1 MRNLIVMGAFGLGYV
16 ALQRAFTRHPVF
28 SGQVAERTELIAW
41 NLTLMDCIQQLT
53 ELVSD
58 DEMTD
63 ILERL
68 EQVRTASLSR
78 ERSSLRTLQHNIAST
93 TAEIVRV
100 AGRSRGTM
108 TLEQMRIQNTVME
121 DVVEVIESIL
131 QNIQHNHMLDS
142 LGP

>member
-1 MRNLIVMGAFGLGYV
+1 MRNVIVMGAFGLGFL
-16 ALQRAFTRHPVF
+16 ALQRVLTHHPVF
-28 SGQVAERTELIAW
+28 SGYVAERTDLIAW

-58 DEMTD
+58 DEMKD

-78 ERSSLRTLQHNIAST
+78 ERSSLRTLQHSIAST
-93 TAEIVRV
+93 TAQIVRV
-100 AGRSRGTM
+100 VGRPRATM
-108 TLEQMRIQNTVME
+108 TMEQMRIQNTVME

-131 QNIQHNHMLDS
+131 QNVQHNHMLDT